1 MSGSFMS
8 VTDLATAR
16 GVSKQA
22 ISKTLARHAGLVAT
36 RKDGVRLLVDVDA
49 FDRVTGNDTDPA
61 QMLRNRAVAPSA
73 QVRQSQQSF
82 AQQPDPPQRMPGG
95 TAHLAYSVSR
105 AKRETYEA
113 DLARIS
119 LDKEMGKLV
128 PVTQVT
134 DAMVACGQK
143 LVRMIDQL
151 PAKSEDPAVR
161 KILKEVAAELRR
173 EMYESMKLTAD
184 AADAAEAGED
194 EDGGP

>member
-1 MSGSFMS
+1 MTGSFMS
-8 VTDLATAR
+8 VTDLASAR

-22 ISKTLARHAGLVAT
+22 ISKTLARHAGQVAT

-49 FDRVTGNDTDPA
+49 FDRITGNDTDPA

-73 QVRQSQQSF
+73 QVRQPQQSF
-82 AQQPDPPQRMPGG
+82 ALPEPQQRTPGG

-143 LVRMIDQL
+143 LARMIDQL

-161 KILKEVAAELRR
+161 KILKEVAADLRR

>member
-1 MSGSFMS
+1 MS

-22 ISKTLARHAGLVAT
+22 ISKALARHAGQVTT

-49 FDRVTGNDTDPA
+49 FDRITGNDTDPA
-61 QMLRNRAVAPSA
+61 QALRNRTGTPTA
-73 QVRQSQQSF
+73 QARLPMQQFGQQSG
-82 AQQPDPPQRMPGG
+82 QQPELQQRTPGG
-95 TAHLAYSVSR
+95 TAQLAFSVNR
-105 AKRETYEA
+105 AKRESYEA
-113 DLARIS
+113 ELARLS
-119 LDKEMGKLV
+119 LDKEMGRLV
-128 PVTQVT
+128 PVNVVT

-161 KILKEVAAELRR
+161 KILKEVATELRR
-173 EMYESMKLTAD
+173 EMFESMKLTAD